1 MNTTEVVMKIRP
13 EKIQALTRFEAMT
26 SGLIFT
32 TARVVIITAKIAF
45 IFIPQSA
52 ARIYEFHMFTVI
64 TCCKN
69 SNFKDL
75 GLNGIQPSDAPP
87 TYGTT
92 LVRIHPCYAISVQ
105 TK

>member
-45 IFIPQSA
+45 IFNMMLLVS
-52 ARIYEFHMFTVI
+52 
-64 TCCKN
+64 
-69 SNFKDL
+69 L
-75 GLNGIQPSDAPP
+75 GSLLKQMLVLPS
-87 TYGTT
+87 
-92 LVRIHPCYAISVQ
+92 S
-105 TK
+105 K